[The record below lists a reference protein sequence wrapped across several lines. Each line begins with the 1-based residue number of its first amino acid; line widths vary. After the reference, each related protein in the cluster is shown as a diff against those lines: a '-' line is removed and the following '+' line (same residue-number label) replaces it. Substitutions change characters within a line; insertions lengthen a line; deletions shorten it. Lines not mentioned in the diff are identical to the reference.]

1 MLDGARVVKSV
12 DFLKS
17 RCRVE
22 TRRVDKSGEGPL
34 RFWDYRVAIRSP
46 NHATGTGLVALED
59 IPAGSLVWTAD
70 LNQESSDIL
79 TLDEVLAFESAAK
92 RQHWADYTWAITGL
106 FFGPRRDLPV
116 DDAITLE
123 ASHYL
128 NHSCNANV
136 GFATDTSL
144 VAIRDIAKGE
154 EISNDYSMTEF
165 LVGFFPGFECGCGS
179 DECRGQVTPNDW
191 RRPELQKRYAGY
203 FTSAVEALIKSV
215 TTDFTPLMQ
224 TMPEAATEL
233 RQGIE
238 VRPHSSPSLGK
249 GLYATRAFAK
259 GEALIV
265 DRGYHRTI
273 SLHEV
278 RQTTDPATQDFYA
291 RFGRQ
296 CGRAEFQVPPTME
309 EDQVPPSF
317 FMNHSCD
324 ANAVAF
330 GTLYVALRDIAAGE
344 EITRDYATTE
354 THFNRVAQCGCG
366 SASCRGTV
374 TRSDWK
380 LPELQARYYPSSF
393 AVHIIELMFGRFVE
407 T

>member
-1 MLDGARVVKSV
+1 
-12 DFLKS
+12 
-17 RCRVE
+17 
-22 TRRVDKSGEGPL
+22 
-34 RFWDYRVAIRSP
+34 
-46 NHATGTGLVALED
+46 
-59 IPAGSLVWTAD
+59 
-70 LNQESSDIL
+70 
-79 TLDEVLAFESAAK
+79 
-92 RQHWADYTWAITGL
+92 
-106 FFGPRRDLPV
+106 
-116 DDAITLE
+116 
-123 ASHYL
+123 
-128 NHSCNANV
+128 
-136 GFATDTSL
+136 
-144 VAIRDIAKGE
+144 
-154 EISNDYSMTEF
+154 
-165 LVGFFPGFECGCGS
+165 
-179 DECRGQVTPNDW
+179 
-191 RRPELQKRYAGY
+191 
-203 FTSAVEALIKSV
+203 
-215 TTDFTPLMQ
+215 MQ

-317 FMNHSCD
+317 FMNHSVSCWLAMDACWLTFPGRQCD

-380 LPELQARYYPSSF
+380 LPELQGSLSLSLSLF
-393 AVHIIELMFGRFVE
+393 ACWCRSLALFLIRFGTSALLSLVVCRAYH
-407 T
+407 